1 MEIILLILG
10 SIGLNIIDIYIML
23 EILIMGCTV
32 NSIWISNINN
42 DMIGLLYSLV
52 QILIAGIESAIG
64 LSILVSFNRLRGS
77 DEILRSL

>member
-1 MEIILLILG
+1 MELILLVLG

-42 DMIGLLYSLV
+42 DIKRYK
-52 QILIAGIESAIG
+52 IK
-64 LSILVSFNRLRGS
+64 
-77 DEILRSL
+77 